1 MPSLVDKVLP
11 AGFLR
16 SREQAVL
23 SLDDLFMRPWDLSDG
38 DALVRA
44 YGDPGV
50 QRLASAVPH

>member
-1 MPSLVDKVLP
+1 MPSLAEKVLP

-16 SREQAVL
+16 SRAQPVL
-23 SLDDLFMRPWDLSDG
+23 SLDDLFMRPWDLSDS

-44 YGDPGV
+44 YSDPGV